1 MNSSTNHPTDAEPVD
16 ADLVEQAAPGHG
28 IPSQDPNLAAQV
40 ALTPEEAERESK
52 STLIGGGL
60 VAGTATGAAVGAAVA
75 GPVGVLVGGMVGAV
89 AGVMGGAGVGA
100 MGGAD
105 AAETA
110 EAEES
115 TASAEDAIKDAE
127 NTHHNIRPR

>member
-1 MNSSTNHPTDAEPVD
+1 MNSSIPQPTDLEPVD
-16 ADLVEQAAPGHG
+16 PDLVEQATPGHG

-40 ALTPEEAERESK
+40 ALSPEEAERESK

-75 GPVGVLVGGMVGAV
+75 GPVGILVGGMVGAV
-89 AGVMGGAGVGA
+89 AGA
-100 MGGAD
+100 MGGASD
-105 AAETA
+105 AETA

-115 TASAEDAIKDAE
+115 TTNAKDAIKDAE
-127 NTHHNIRPR
+127 NTPHTIRPR